1 MQLQTFGEKY
11 IATSAY
17 ACVLTDLIA
26 EVPLEAVVTR
36 QVLGTMKAMAENAYV
51 QTAACQ
57 LYRAAIAV
65 ADDSDMVS
73 CVLSVSHYSC
83 MLLLL

>member
-1 MQLQTFGEKY
+1 
-11 IATSAY
+11 
-17 ACVLTDLIA
+17 LTDLIA

-57 LYRAAIAV
+57 LYRAAITV

-73 CVLSVSHYSC
+73 MCT
-83 MLLLL
+83 